1 MSEAGQPGA
10 RPGKAH
16 GEPPP
21 EFFKALE
28 EFNQRCFFEC
38 HETLED
44 LWNAE
49 RSELRRFY
57 QGLLQVGVGYYKII
71 TRPNYRGALSLFESG
86 AGYLRRFEPSQF
98 GIDVTGL
105 LEIVEASRR
114 ELERLGEH
122 RMDQVD
128 RQLIPALKAGDTHD
142 PA

>member
-1 MSEAGQPGA
+1 VPEAGLPVAG
-10 RPGKAH
+10 PEKPPV
-16 GEPPP
+16 EPPP

-28 EFNQRCFFEC
+28 EFNQRRFFEC

-49 RSELRRFY
+49 RGELRRFY
-57 QGLLQVGVGYYKII
+57 QGLLQVGVGYYKIT
-71 TRPNYRGALSLFESG
+71 TRPNYRGALSLLESG
-86 AGYLRRFEPSQF
+86 AGYLRRFAPSQF

-122 RMDQVD
+122 GMDQFD
-128 RQLIPALKAGDTHD
+128 RQLIPTLKAENTHD
-142 PA
+142 PT